1 MSALTRFNRFRNP
14 ARFDTPAL
22 FDDLLSNFAPSPL
35 WREAGAPVPDMPIDI
50 TEGEKAYRI
59 KADIPG
65 VDKDDIEV
73 SVEGNQVSISAEA
86 KREVEKGDAKEIV
99 LERTYGRAYR
109 AFALPGEV
117 DGTRTEAR
125 YDKGVL
131 TLTLPKKENGSARR
145 IAVS

>member
-1 MSALTRFNRFRNP
+1 MSALTRFNRLKNP
-14 ARFDTPAL
+14 ARSDTPAL
-22 FDDLLSNFAPSPL
+22 FDDLLRNFALSPL
-35 WREAGAPVPDMPIDI
+35 WRDTGVPAPDMPIDI
-50 TEGEKAYRI
+50 TEDEKAYRI
-59 KADIPG
+59 TAEIPG

-86 KREVEKGDAKEIV
+86 KREVEKGDAREVV
-99 LERTYGRAYR
+99 LERAYGRAYR